1 MNKREREKKPRASD
15 EAVYGGGGKK
25 DVTREGKIK
34 SGRQKR
40 GTGGGLIERQTD
52 DGGEGLRGTSEAS
65 PADGVGGRRSSSSP
79 PSSPDTQS
87 G

>member
-1 MNKREREKKPRASD
+1 MC
-15 EAVYGGGGKK
+15 GGGGEKE
-25 DVTREGKIK
+25 VTREGKIK

-40 GTGGGLIERQTD
+40 GTGGGLIQGQAD

-65 PADGVGGRRSSSSP
+65 LVDGVGGRRSSSP
-79 PSSPDTQS
+79 PPSSSPDTQS